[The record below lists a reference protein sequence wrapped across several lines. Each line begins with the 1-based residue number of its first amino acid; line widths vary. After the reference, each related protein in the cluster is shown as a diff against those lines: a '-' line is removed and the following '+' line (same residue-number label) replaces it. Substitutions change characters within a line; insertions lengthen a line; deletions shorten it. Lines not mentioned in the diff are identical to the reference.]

1 MTLKQ
6 LKTLLETTGYPVAYD
21 TFKAPQERPF
31 ICYIAT
37 GSNNFAADGHVY
49 ATAAKVQVELY
60 TAAKDQAAEEKV
72 EQALSSMYWDKSE
85 TVLEDDHAYE
95 VIYQIEV

>member
-1 MTLKQ
+1 MVSSV
-6 LKTLLETTGYPVAYD
+6 GYGSAGQGAPFGGRQVALD
-21 TFKAPQERPF
+21 V
-31 ICYIAT
+31 
-37 GSNNFAADGHVY
+37 GDGHVY